1 MVLEPDTWQ
10 MELFKFALTMISS
23 GVIFLLTW
31 GVGQSISAKW
41 SIRQKRRELQLSA
54 ANRFDELYGE
64 FFKIWKLWKNFK
76 KEGIDCKEVS
86 QWDLL
91 AMTCTAEAGME
102 AILVKIASE
111 FTLTD
116 QDIIVLGRFR
126 QAYQS
131 LREHIRE
138 NKPFTWNHPYHPQYM
153 LFKKMGAYIA
163 TLLSEFKTARDPSRE
178 EAIHNLQRITSTK
191 FKYWWEG
198 QADKPLVKFDFEL
211 KGLDDKNE

>member
-1 MVLEPDTWQ
+1 MAIELTDFQLEI
-10 MELFKFALTMISS
+10 LKFALTMVSS

-54 ANRFDELYGE
+54 ANTFDSLYGE
-64 FFKIWKLWKNFK
+64 FYKIWKLWKNYK

-86 QWDLL
+86 QWDIL

-111 FTLTD
+111 FKLTD
-116 QDIIVLGRFR
+116 EDIIILGRFR

-138 NKPFTWNHPYHPQYM
+138 NKQFTWDHPYHPQYM
-153 LFKKMGAYIA
+153 HFKKMGAYIA
-163 TLLSEFKTARDPSRE
+163 TLLSEFQTAKEPSRE
-178 EAIHNLQRITSTK
+178 EAIYNLQRITSTK
-191 FKYWWEG
+191 FKYWWEE
-198 QADKPLVKFDFEL
+198 QADKPLVKFEFQL
-211 KGLDDKNE
+211 KGLEE